1 VTRRPTDPRIVCGT
15 LLHLGR
21 RAMDTVHGRFE
32 AQIFLDLEARQPVL
46 VLCRG
51 DLTRRTPLLA
61 RVHSACMTSETFA
74 GCDCDCAGQ
83 LDAALEAIGRR
94 GRGIVFYLM
103 QEGRGAGF
111 VAKARDR
118 MMVQASRNRVTT
130 FDAYTRMGLGDDYRQ
145 YDAVAFA
152 RAALGIRAPLVLLT
166 NNPDKVAA
174 LRGTGVP
181 IAEVRPLAREA
192 SPFNRHYLAAK
203 SRRGHVLRDGGGAA
217 AELPEVVD
225 YFEPHRLAAR
235 PAFMR
240 VASYLLS
247 IRPGKPGTSVHWFR
261 LHAYVDLRS
270 QRERV
275 LFTYRADASALPL
288 VRIQRESLFER
299 FPLRARSPRRWR
311 AAVEA
316 MVRRGAG
323 SALFLLHDDPAAAA
337 GASPADDDDLAWL
350 LAQHTGDRAQLL
362 IDEPRA
368 TAATQAMGA
377 ALARHGVACS
387 TVTRLHSTGG
397 HA

>member
-1 VTRRPTDPRIVCGT
+1 VIRRPTDPRIVCGT

-21 RAMDTVHGRFE
+21 RALDTVHGRFE

-46 VLCRG
+46 VLYRG

-94 GRGIVFYLM
+94 GRGVVFYLM

-118 MMVQASRNRVTT
+118 MMVQASRDRVTT
-130 FDAYTRMGLGDDYRQ
+130 FDAYTRMGLGHDYRQ
-145 YDAVAFA
+145 YDTVAFA
-152 RAALGIRAPLVLLT
+152 RAALGIGAPLVLLT

-174 LRGTGVP
+174 LRSAGVA

-203 SRRGHVLRDGGGAA
+203 SRRGHALRDGGGAA
-217 AELPEVVD
+217 AELPEAVT

-235 PAFMR
+235 PALMR
-240 VASYLLS
+240 AASYLLP
-247 IRPGKPGTSVHWFR
+247 IRPGPPGSTVHWFR
-261 LHAYVDLRS
+261 LHAYVDLRA

-275 LFTYRADASALPL
+275 LFTYRTEASALPL

-299 FPLRARSPRRWR
+299 FPLRARSRKRWR

-316 MVRRGAG
+316 IVHRGAG
-323 SALFLLHDDPAAAA
+323 AALFLLHDDAAA
-337 GASPADDDDLAWL
+337 GASPAEDDDLVWL
-350 LAQHTGDRAQLL
+350 VAQHTGERAELL
-362 IDEPRA
+362 IDAPRA
-368 TAATQAMGA
+368 ADAAQAMAA

-387 TVTRLHSTGG
+387 HVTPLHRTGG